1 MNTLRLHVI
10 NSHSPYEVRQNPHDV
25 NSYLFKTDANVEYV
39 ISLIENNSIVP
50 SGTYEFGINNPKHN
64 KSPLDPKLR
73 NTIFAIVEEFF
84 DVNGDEAMLYLA
96 DTGDGHKIS
105 LPEMNERI
113 NALLQQSIKSNGVIN
128 LFSDVKG
135 RFSLFDP
142 KFLAEIAKMK
152 EKNLAVEL
160 LRKLIAEQVH
170 IYKRTNVVK
179 SEKFSKIIHEAMNRY
194 NISSLMISV

>member
-73 NTIFAIVEEFF
+73 NTIFV
-84 DVNGDEAMLYLA
+84 
-96 DTGDGHKIS
+96 
-105 LPEMNERI
+105 
-113 NALLQQSIKSNGVIN
+113 
-128 LFSDVKG
+128 
-135 RFSLFDP
+135 
-142 KFLAEIAKMK
+142 
-152 EKNLAVEL
+152 
-160 LRKLIAEQVH
+160 
-170 IYKRTNVVK
+170 
-179 SEKFSKIIHEAMNRY
+179 
-194 NISSLMISV
+194 

>member
-96 DTGDGHKIS
+96 DTGDGKQAFRHRGDRHAVRYSSDLCVIPDKNS
-105 LPEMNERI
+105 LAHPHTGTGTLCWARC
-113 NALLQQSIKSNGVIN
+113 AVSQGARYAVRSLCAFLPK
-128 LFSDVKG
+128 DV
-135 RFSLFDP
+135 
-142 KFLAEIAKMK
+142 
-152 EKNLAVEL
+152 
-160 LRKLIAEQVH
+160 
-170 IYKRTNVVK
+170 
-179 SEKFSKIIHEAMNRY
+179 
-194 NISSLMISV
+194 

>member
-39 ISLIENNSIVP
+39 ISFVENNSIVP

-96 DTGDGHKIS
+96 DTGDGKQAFRNNLFIRWFNLYEHRDNFIIKTAEGIMDG
-105 LPEMNERI
+105 EMNFLAIISRKD
-113 NALLQQSIKSNGVIN
+113 NPRLNMVIEQ
-128 LFSDVKG
+128 FEETIS
-135 RFSLFDP
+135 FLFD
-142 KFLAEIAKMK
+142 E
-152 EKNLAVEL
+152 EWND
-160 LRKLIAEQVH
+160 
-170 IYKRTNVVK
+170 
-179 SEKFSKIIHEAMNRY
+179 
-194 NISSLMISV
+194 

>member
-73 NTIFAIVEEFF
+73 
-84 DVNGDEAMLYLA
+84 
-96 DTGDGHKIS
+96 
-105 LPEMNERI
+105 EMNFLAIISRKD
-113 NALLQQSIKSNGVIN
+113 NPRLNMVIEQ
-128 LFSDVKG
+128 FDETIS
-135 RFSLFDP
+135 FLFD
-142 KFLAEIAKMK
+142 EDW
-152 EKNLAVEL
+152 ND
-160 LRKLIAEQVH
+160 
-170 IYKRTNVVK
+170 
-179 SEKFSKIIHEAMNRY
+179 
-194 NISSLMISV
+194 